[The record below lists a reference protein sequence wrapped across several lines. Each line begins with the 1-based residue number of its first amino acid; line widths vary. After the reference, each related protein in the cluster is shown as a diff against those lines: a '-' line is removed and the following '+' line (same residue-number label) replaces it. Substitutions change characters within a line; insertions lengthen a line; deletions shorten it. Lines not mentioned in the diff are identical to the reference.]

1 MSEALLA
8 SKIMNWKLIVH
19 YNSLILFFP
28 IRVFRKKKFYFSF
41 YCQLA
46 NICIYI
52 YDVHSI
58 GLKWMITP
66 QHSTLLQPIFF
77 FCWKLKTKKKK
88 KKKKGCCYPPVT
100 VRRSRRVPLRE
111 RHSRGWSGRR
121 RTRDDAERTTAQ
133 DEQHR
138 NARTPRSS
146 RPPLRAGHQ
155 TREITLAE
163 RVLLTRHYE
172 PSLARGFQW
181 VNRSSDFLPD
191 CLDVDPERVEHF

>member
-1 MSEALLA
+1 
-8 SKIMNWKLIVH
+8 MNDNTTTLDSVITD
-19 YNSLILFFP
+19 LFF
-28 IRVFRKKKFYFSF
+28 F
-41 YCQLA
+41 L
-46 NICIYI
+46 
-52 YDVHSI
+52 
-58 GLKWMITP
+58 
-66 QHSTLLQPIFF
+66 
-77 FCWKLKTKKKK
+77 LKTKNEK

-100 VRRSRRVPLRE
+100 VRRSRRVSLRE
-111 RHSRGWSGRR
+111 RYSRGWSGRR

-133 DEQHR
+133 NEQHR
-138 NARTPRSS
+138 NTRTPRSS

-191 CLDVDPERVEHF
+191 LFGRRSWGDCIFKIVSFNLSIVEELGRKELGWRVGVKWKRLFNSR